1 MKDRV
6 PLYPGRVKLEPVA
19 GQANTYDMT
28 RADQPQQEGTKLN
41 KANLLTDETAAKIWP
56 DSTTRPSNPS
66 VNDALSALVQP
77 EVSAVGTYT
86 GTGVEF
92 GSLIEKTT
100 GTTIYNQR
108 DVVVGNG
115 VLVKMDVSGN
125 IYSSADSGSTWVSRG
140 RAGTTGTWNSM
151 CYGNGIYVAR
161 SYNTAAWS
169 EDLDTW
175 HTVQLHDLT
184 YGTPWIAFGDGRFV
198 TCDSYGFFY
207 SDDGKTFTRTLQLP
221 DHEVRNRIVYGNGV
235 FVICGTYNQS
245 SSYAMYS
252 SDGIVWSNAALPNT
266 RYTTSAICF
275 ARGEFVAA
283 CSNMGLGNYDCTVWI
298 YTSKTGADW
307 VQSAE
312 LIALRN
318 TSNSNDLRWMC
329 YSEDTDTLFLGTFTG
344 VSSNAVTRIYMSG
357 ANSTEWTYLVPSDS
371 YNVVAYNAV
380 AFNSKLVLAGE
391 SSNSNNQTHSTD
403 VSFDLNPTV
412 EIFTDTQ
419 MRFLYIEEIGSNN
432 SNRNGTFYLLATQ
445 HGHIGVSIRICFLE
459 NRVLVCNAESNWINR
474 ASAKYAYYCVR

>member
-28 RADQPQQEGTKLN
+28 RADQPQQVGTKLN
-41 KANLLTDETAAKIWP
+41 KANLLTDETVTKIWP
-56 DSTTRPSNPS
+56 NASERPADPT
-66 VNDALSALVQP
+66 VNEALAALVRP
-77 EVSAVGTYT
+77 EVSVVGTYT
-86 GTGVEF
+86 GTGVKF

-108 DVVVGNG
+108 DVVAGNG

-140 RAGTTGTWNSM
+140 RAGTTGSWNSM

-161 SYNTAAWS
+161 NYNTAAWS

-184 YGTPWIAFGDGRFV
+184 YGTPWIAFGNGRFV

-221 DHEVRNRIVYGNGV
+221 DYLAGNRIVYGNGV
-235 FVICGTYNQS
+235 FVICGKYNQS

-252 SDGIVWSNAALPNT
+252 SDGIVWSSAALP
-266 RYTTSAICF
+266 RKVYATSAVCF

-283 CSNMGLGNYDCTVWI
+283 CSNKGLGNSDCNVYI

-312 LIALRN
+312 PTALTN
-318 TSNSNDLRWMC
+318 SANSNDLKWMC
-329 YSEDTDTLFLGTFTG
+329 YSKDTDTLFLGTFTG
-344 VSSNAVTRIYMSG
+344 AGSNAVTRIYMSG
-357 ANSTEWTYLVPSDS
+357 ANSTEWTYLVPSNS
-371 YNVVAYNAV
+371 YNVAASNAV
-380 AFNSKLVLAGE
+380 VFNSKLVLAGE
-391 SSNSNNQTHSTD
+391 SSDSNNQTHSTN

-412 EIFTDTQ
+412 EIFTGTQ
-419 MRFLYIEEIGSNN
+419 MRFLYIEEIGGN
-432 SNRNGTFYLLATQ
+432 SSDHNGSAYLLATQ
-445 HGHIGVSIRICFLE
+445 HGSIGRSIRICFLE
-459 NRVLVCNAESNWINR
+459 NRVLVCNEESNWINR
-474 ASAKYAYYCVR
+474 ASAKYAYYCAR